1 MLVNKDDNAKRK
13 FIMIQLPQSCEE
25 NPDASKAG
33 YKNICEIGKERI
45 RRAGAKVLEDAV
57 LDLGNLKKINP
68 ELADKDNVLRAINNY
83 DLKLMREISLYFY
96 RTSGIYSRLVR
107 YMAFMYRYDS
117 FLTPYVN
124 GDNIKTEKVLDGFYK
139 GLNILDNFKVKKT
152 LGEIALQVVKQGCY
166 YGYKV
171 STATGIVLQELPAD
185 YCRVRFKRGNKPVVE
200 FNMKFFDENFRDME
214 QRVKILKMFPKE
226 FSKGYVLYRQGKL
239 PPLFQGDTVGWY
251 MLDPEQTVKF
261 TVNGEDYP
269 PFISVVPLILD
280 LDAAQDLDRQ
290 KTMQRL
296 LKIVIQKIPLDKN
309 GELLFDID
317 EIQQL
322 HNNAVMMLA
331 RAIGVDV
338 LTSFADVSVEDM
350 SDDSSVQTDDLERVE
365 RQLYNEAGV
374 SQLQFN
380 SDGNIALN
388 NSILNDEA
396 TMYNMLLQ
404 FEDFLNELLEPLNK
418 TPKKLQYKVQ
428 LLTTTI
434 YNYKDLAK
442 MYKEQTQMGY
452 SKMLPQI
459 ALGQSQSSILAT
471 AYFENDILDLL
482 HVFIPPVM
490 SSTMSADLLNH
501 NDDEKDNKNSNQTSS
516 KQKLAPSDNNEVG
529 RKEKADNEKSEK
541 TIQNKESM
549 S

>member
-1 MLVNKDDNAKRK
+1 MEQIKSKGFNIVTGSTRDIDPNQKTGYQTLNGTNAPSIDFNKIKV
-13 FIMIQLPQSCEE
+13 
-25 NPDASKAG
+25 
-33 YKNICEIGKERI
+33 
-45 RRAGAKVLEDAV
+45 GAKVLEDAV

-171 STATGIVLQELPAD
+171 PTATGIVLQELPAD

-269 PFISVVPLILD
+269 PFISVIPLILD

-380 SDGNIALN
+380 SNGNIALN

-482 HVFIPPVM
+482 HVFIPPIM

-501 NDDEKDNKNSNQTSS
+501 NDDGKDNKNSNQTSS
-516 KQKLAPSDNNEVG
+516 KQKLVPSDNNEVG

>member
-1 MLVNKDDNAKRK
+1 MEQIKSKGFNIVTGSTRDIDPNQKTGYQALNGTNVPSIDFNKIKV
-13 FIMIQLPQSCEE
+13 
-25 NPDASKAG
+25 
-33 YKNICEIGKERI
+33 
-45 RRAGAKVLEDAV
+45 GAKVLEDAV

-214 QRVKILKMFPKE
+214 QRAKILKMFPKE

-418 TPKKLQYKVQ
+418 NPKKLQYKVQ

-501 NDDEKDNKNSNQTSS
+501 NDDGKDNKNSNQTSS
-516 KQKLAPSDNNEVG
+516 KQKLVPSDNNEVG

>member
-1 MLVNKDDNAKRK
+1 MEQIKSKGFNIVTGSTRDIDPNQKTGYQALNGTNAPSIDFNKIKV
-13 FIMIQLPQSCEE
+13 
-25 NPDASKAG
+25 
-33 YKNICEIGKERI
+33 
-45 RRAGAKVLEDAV
+45 GAKVLEDAV

-171 STATGIVLQELPAD
+171 PTATGIVLQELPAD

-214 QRVKILKMFPKE
+214 QRAKILKMFPKE

-269 PFISVVPLILD
+269 PFISVIPLILD

-380 SDGNIALN
+380 SNGNIALN

-442 MYKEQTQMGY
+442 MYKEQTQIGY
-452 SKMLPQI
+452 SKILPQL

-501 NDDEKDNKNSNQTSS
+501 NDDGKDNKNSNQTSS
-516 KQKLAPSDNNEVG
+516 KQKLVPSDNNEVG

>member
-1 MLVNKDDNAKRK
+1 MEQIKSKGFNIVTGSTRDIDPNQKTGYQALNGTNAPSIDFNKIKV
-13 FIMIQLPQSCEE
+13 
-25 NPDASKAG
+25 
-33 YKNICEIGKERI
+33 
-45 RRAGAKVLEDAV
+45 GAKVLEDAV

-124 GDNIKTEKVLDGFYK
+124 GDNVKTEKVLDGFYK

-171 STATGIVLQELPAD
+171 PTATGVVLQELPAD

-269 PFISVVPLILD
+269 PFISVIPLILD

-501 NDDEKDNKNSNQTSS
+501 NDDGKDNKNSNQTSS
-516 KQKLAPSDNNEVG
+516 KQKLVPSDNNEVG

>member
-1 MLVNKDDNAKRK
+1 MEQIKSKGFNIVTGSTRDIDPNQKTGYQTLNGTNAPSIDFNKIKV
-13 FIMIQLPQSCEE
+13 
-25 NPDASKAG
+25 
-33 YKNICEIGKERI
+33 
-45 RRAGAKVLEDAV
+45 GAKVLEDAV

-171 STATGIVLQELPAD
+171 LTATGVVLQELPAD

-214 QRVKILKMFPKE
+214 QRAKILKMFPKE

-239 PPLFQGDTVGWY
+239 PPLFQGDTIGWY

-418 TPKKLQYKVQ
+418 NPKKLQYKVQ

-501 NDDEKDNKNSNQTSS
+501 NDDGKDNKNSNQTSS
-516 KQKLAPSDNNEVG
+516 KQKLVPSDNNEVG